1 MVLYLLLGGMG
12 MDLNKIMAI
21 EEKIELGFI
30 GLARLEAEDMS
41 NSLEYKD
48 LFKVVEDLIVEEK
61 NLLSGLYPESIL
73 ELRNKVLKYCK
84 GKGASLALGH
94 LTNSSYLRLLNS
106 LNFLS
111 SSINYEYATYLRSD
125 LNQIIFSFLEYLIH
139 NEAYEE
145 IKRDLV
151 FYKYNL
157 IFMNSFSD
165 EDFFK
170 NKDIETISIESKNYE
185 SLDEIGLEFVDKTV
199 FILESKECID
209 TILEFGEDFK
219 TNSNHYALV
228 VISILEFLAR
238 LVLSGEDML
247 EFLQQDY
254 EFLLSDESVSMD
266 VKNLVNDML
275 LILEELKS
283 HIDIAR

>member
-1 MVLYLLLGGMG
+1 

-48 LFKVVEDLIVEEK
+48 LFKVVADLIVEEK

-73 ELRNKVLKYCK
+73 ELRKKVLKYCK
-84 GKGASLALGH
+84 GKDSSLALGH